1 MEGLASTSLYGGAIW
16 LKDLLLK
23 EILSGVPKGL
33 HHSDHDNNTWNERRI
48 TKAIQRDRVWV
59 LPGSSCLASV
69 SAQAILPR
77 VGPSTRRLT
86 PEPT

>member
-1 MEGLASTSLYGGAIW
+1 MSGVHSHMHLSPLWESVMVPQFFPAWKGWQVLVYGGAIW
-16 LKDLLLK
+16 LKDLVFK

-59 LPGSSCLASV
+59 LPGSSC
-69 SAQAILPR
+69 
-77 VGPSTRRLT
+77 
-86 PEPT
+86 